1 VTLLLERLNELE
13 TSNAGKWQADS
24 SELASAVKFQSQGRL
39 QSSEI
44 PPDEVVSQ
52 IRQIFAESPAT
63 AGF

>member
-1 VTLLLERLNELE
+1 LLLERLNELE
-13 TSNAGKWQADS
+13 TSTDGKWAADS
-24 SELASAVKFQSQGRL
+24 SELASAAKFHGDGRL
-39 QSSEI
+39 QSSEL